1 MSDRKLPRLSKWPFV
16 VGDLVLVAGAAW
28 VASRHS
34 GPLGLWASLV
44 CLAAVALGAWFCIL
58 PFLREY
64 EAELNLA
71 EARTLADAVAQIKNL
86 ENIRSHIV
94 DATGLWSAVQGQAEK
109 TAQNAREVAD
119 QVAAQLTEFKAFFQK
134 AGDQEKNTL
143 RLEVEKLR
151 RAEGEWLQVLVR
163 ILDFVHSLH
172 QAGLRTGQKEL
183 IHELTQFQ
191 NACRETARRIGLV
204 PLAPTVGELFDA
216 KLHQLPDGQSA
227 GSGGARIKEVMAT
240 GFTYQA
246 QLLRRALV
254 KIAPAEAAGEPSIAT
269 TTASLGGA

>member
-1 MSDRKLPRLSKWPFV
+1 MSDRNLPRLPKWPFV
-16 VGDLVLVAGAAW
+16 LGDLVLVAGAAW
-28 VASRHS
+28 AASRHP

-44 CLAAVALGAWFCIL
+44 CLAAVALGAWLCIL

-64 EAELNLA
+64 ESGVNLA
-71 EARTLADAVAQIKNL
+71 EAGTLADAVAQIKNL

-119 QVAAQLTEFKAFFQK
+119 RVAAQLAEFNAFFQK

-151 RAEGEWLQVLVR
+151 RAEAEWLQVLVR
-163 ILDFVHSLH
+163 ILDFVYALH

-191 NACRETARRIGLV
+191 NACRETARRVGLV
-204 PLAPTVGELFDA
+204 PLVPATGELFDA
-216 KLHQLPDGQSA
+216 KLHQLPDGQSGGPA
-227 GSGGARIKEVMAT
+227 GARIKEVMAT

-254 KIAPAEAAGEPSIAT
+254 KVASTEPAGEPSLAT
-269 TTASLGGA
+269 TTTSVGGA